1 MFGLLVWISYFK
13 PMKFITLSLLLLFTS
28 PLFADIVVIGNLQN
42 SNPVMSARDVQ
53 EIYMGRKRGLADNAI
68 AYPIDNSDL
77 RQAFYKH
84 LTDRPIAQINAY
96 WARLKFS
103 GHRTQPEI
111 LSDTAD
117 IINKVK
123 ANKNAIAYINDQQLK
138 ESEVRILFVIK
149 DSDGKYKD
157 ASLTP

>member
-1 MFGLLVWISYFK
+1 MFGLLAWISYFK

-28 PLFADIVVIGNLQN
+28 SLLADIVVIGNLKN
-42 SNPVMSARDVQ
+42 SNPMMSAREVQ

-77 RQAFYKH
+77 RQSFYKH

-103 GHRTQPEI
+103 GNRTPPEI
-111 LSDTAD
+111 VSDTAD

-123 ANKNAIAYINDQQLK
+123 ANKNAIAYINDQHVE

-149 DSDGKYKD
+149 NNNGTDKD
-157 ASLTP
+157 

>member
-77 RQAFYKH
+77 RQSFYKH

-103 GHRTQPEI
+103 GNRAPPEI
-111 LSDTAD
+111 VSDTAD

-123 ANKNAIAYINDQQLK
+123 SNKNAIAYINDRYVE

-149 DSDGKYKD
+149 NNNGTDKN
-157 ASLTP
+157 

>member
-1 MFGLLVWISYFK
+1 MFGLLVWTSYFK

-28 PLFADIVVIGNLQN
+28 PLLADIVVIGNLQN

-53 EIYMGRKRGLADNAI
+53 EIYMGRKRALADNAI

-77 RQAFYKH
+77 RKEFYRY
-84 LTDRPIAQINAY
+84 LTHRPIAQINAY

-103 GHRTQPEI
+103 GHRAPPEI
-111 LSDTAD
+111 LLDTKG
-117 IINKVK
+117 IISKVK
-123 ANKNAIAYINDQQLK
+123 ANKNAIAYINDQYVE

-149 DSDGKYKD
+149 ESDEPYQN
-157 ASLTP
+157 